1 LQAAVVAAGLDGA
14 ANKRDPGKRV
24 DLNMYTEQ
32 HKLKKLRKLP
42 ENLLDAI
49 RLFDNS
55 KVARS
60 AFGDEFVDSYVKLK
74 HEEWKR
80 FMRKISPWELSHTLD
95 C

>member
-1 LQAAVVAAGLDGA
+1 
-14 ANKRDPGKRV
+14 
-24 DLNMYTEQ
+24 MYTEQ

-74 HEEWKR
+74 NEEWQR
-80 FMRKISPWELSHTLD
+80 FTRDISPWELSHTLD